1 MVDTKLDL
9 KDSDQLVNIFEEM
22 VMILDDQVAFLNIIT
37 DNTENE
43 ICNALQILKRDI
55 MNTNDKLQKLLY
67 ERSLEH
73 ADN

>member
-9 KDSDQLVNIFEEM
+9 KDSNQLANIFEEM
-22 VMILDDQVAFLNIIT
+22 IMILDDQIAFLNIIT

-73 ADN
+73 AEN

>member
-9 KDSDQLVNIFEEM
+9 KDSDQLANIFEEM
-22 VMILDDQVAFLNIIT
+22 IMILDDQIAFLNIIT

-73 ADN
+73 AEN